1 MVNKNDDNI
10 QDENRKMRYLR
21 FIVDVTEAR
30 LYQEDLSTVE
40 AIILTKSVR
49 EAVLKL
55 FPGKDETYDLIYT
68 PRFNRILKHRLIS
81 N

>member
-1 MVNKNDDNI
+1 MNKNDDNI

-68 PRFNRILKHRLIS
+68 PRFNRILKKRLIS